1 MVTPKGSVHKLTQ
14 KLKPPYSVKK
24 KTVNK
29 QYHRKVLLSKFYVGL
44 SSTDKIRT
52 TLYNV
57 VNGITVKLTKIVR
70 GCLPF
75 SFLVYYLSL
84 RL

>member
-1 MVTPKGSVHKLTQ
+1 MVAPKDSVQKLTQ
-14 KLKPPYSVKK
+14 KLEPPYSVK

-29 QYHRKVLLSKFYVGL
+29 QYDRNVLLSKFHVRL

-84 RL
+84 WL